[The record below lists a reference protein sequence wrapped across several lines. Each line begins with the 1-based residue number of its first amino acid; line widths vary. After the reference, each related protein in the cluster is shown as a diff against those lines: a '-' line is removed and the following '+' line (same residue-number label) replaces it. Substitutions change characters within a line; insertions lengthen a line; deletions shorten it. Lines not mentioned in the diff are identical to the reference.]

1 MSHIRVISTEVGPA
15 RLYADRAKYPV
26 AALALGHGA
35 GRGVDSPDLVALA
48 TALPKSG
55 ITVFRIEQPWV
66 VAGKKV
72 APRPEILDIGTTAG
86 LNAIRVRTPLV
97 VGGRSAGA
105 RSACR
110 LARTMGAVGC
120 VALSFPL
127 HPPGRPQQSRL
138 PELRGVGLPTLVVQ
152 GERDAF
158 GTPHEFPGSTDLV
171 TIPAA
176 DHGFAVPARA
186 ALDREQTLALVVQA
200 VLAWVLARI
209 ASA

>member
-1 MSHIRVISTEVGPA
+1 VSQFRLIRTAGGDA
-15 RLYADRAKYPV
+15 RLYADRAKRPL
-26 AALALGHGA
+26 AALVLGHGA

-48 TALPKSG
+48 TGLPRRG

-72 APRPEILDIGTTAG
+72 APRPEILDVGTIAG
-86 LNAIRVRTPLV
+86 LNAIRVRTPLF

-110 LARTMGAVGC
+110 VARKMGAVGC

-127 HPPGRPQQSRL
+127 HPPGRPESSRL

-152 GERDAF
+152 GERDPF
-158 GTPHEFPGSTDLV
+158 GTPAEFPESVDLV
-171 TIPAA
+171 GIPDA

-186 ALDREQTLALVVQA
+186 ALSREETLTLVVES
-200 VLAWVLARI
+200 VLRWVMARI
-209 ASA
+209 A

>member
-1 MSHIRVISTEVGPA
+1 VTAVRTISTEVGDA
-15 RLYADRAKYPV
+15 RLYADRAKYPL

-35 GRGVDSPDLVALA
+35 GRGVDAPDLEALA
-48 TALPKSG
+48 KALPKQG

-72 APRPEILDIGTTAG
+72 APRPEIIDIATIAG
-86 LNAIRVRTPLV
+86 LNGIRVRTPLI

-110 LARTMGAVGC
+110 VARKMGAVGC

-127 HPPGRPQQSRL
+127 HPPGRPESSRL
-138 PELRGVGLPTLVVQ
+138 TELRGVGLPTLVVQ
-152 GERDAF
+152 GERDSF
-158 GTPHEFPGSTDLV
+158 GAPGEFPPSTELV
-171 TIPAA
+171 AIPDA

-186 ALDREQTLALVVQA
+186 ALSREETLALVVDA
-200 VLAWVLARI
+200 VLGWVLARVG
-209 ASA
+209 

>member
-1 MSHIRVISTEVGPA
+1 VTAVRTISTDVGDL
-15 RLYADRAKYPV
+15 RLYADRAKYPL

-35 GRGVDSPDLVALA
+35 GRGVDSPDLAALA
-48 TALPKSG
+48 KALPKHG

-72 APRPEILDIGTTAG
+72 APRPEILDIGTVAG
-86 LNAIRVRTPLV
+86 LNGIRVRTPLI

-110 LARTMGAVGC
+110 VARKMGAVGC

-127 HPPGRPQQSRL
+127 HPPGRPESSRL
-138 PELRGVGLPTLVVQ
+138 AELRGVGLPTLVVQ
-152 GERDAF
+152 GARDAF
-158 GTPHEFPGSTDLV
+158 GAPAEFPPSTDLV
-171 TIPAA
+171 TIPDA

-186 ALDREQTLALVVQA
+186 ALSREETLALVVEA
-200 VLAWVLARI
+200 VLGWVLARV
-209 ASA
+209 A

>member
-1 MSHIRVISTEVGPA
+1 MSAVRIISTEIGDA
-15 RLYADRAKYPV
+15 RLHADRAKHPV
-26 AALALGHGA
+26 AALVLGHGA

-48 TALPKSG
+48 KSLPNRG

-72 APRPEILDIGTTAG
+72 APRPEALDIGTIAG
-86 LNAIRVRTPLV
+86 INGIRVRTPLI

-110 LARTMGAVGC
+110 VARKMGAVGC

-127 HPPGRPQQSRL
+127 HPPGRPDSTRL
-138 PELRGVGLPTLVVQ
+138 SELRGVGLPTLVVQ
-152 GERDAF
+152 GARDSF
-158 GTPHEFPGSTDLV
+158 GGPSEFPAWTDLV
-171 TIPAA
+171 TIPDA

-186 ALDREQTLALVVQA
+186 SLSREETLQLVVEA
-200 VLAWVLARI
+200 VHDWVIARI
-209 ASA
+209 A

>member
-1 MSHIRVISTEVGPA
+1 MTTVRSVSTEVGDA
-15 RLYADRAKYPV
+15 RLYADRAKYPL

-35 GRGVDSPDLVALA
+35 GRGVDAPDLAALA
-48 TALPKSG
+48 KALPKRG

-72 APRPEILDIGTTAG
+72 APRPELLDIGTVAG
-86 LNAIRVRTPLV
+86 LNRIRVRSPLI

-110 LARTMGAVGC
+110 VARKMGAVGC

-127 HPPGRPQQSRL
+127 HPPGRPESSRL

-152 GERDAF
+152 GERDPF
-158 GTPHEFPGSTDLV
+158 GAAAEFPASTDLV
-171 TIPAA
+171 TIPDA

-186 ALDREQTLALVVQA
+186 AVSREETLALVVEA
-200 VLAWVLARI
+200 VAEWVVALV
-209 ASA
+209 S

>member
-1 MSHIRVISTEVGPA
+1 MTAVRSVSTEVGDA
-15 RLYADRAKYPV
+15 RLYADRAKYPL

-35 GRGVDSPDLVALA
+35 GRGVDAPDLVALA
-48 TALPKSG
+48 KALPKRG

-72 APRPEILDIGTTAG
+72 APRPELLDVGTVAG
-86 LNAIRVRTPLV
+86 LNGIRVRSPLI

-110 LARTMGAVGC
+110 VARKMGAVGC

-127 HPPGRPQQSRL
+127 HPPGRPDSSRL

-152 GERDAF
+152 GERDPF
-158 GTPHEFPGSTDLV
+158 GAAAEFPPSTDLV
-171 TIPAA
+171 TIPDA

-186 ALDREQTLALVVQA
+186 ALSREQTLALVVEA
-200 VLAWVLARI
+200 VAAWVVALV
-209 ASA
+209 S

>member
-1 MSHIRVISTEVGPA
+1 MTAVRNISTAFGDA
-15 RLYADRAKYPV
+15 RLYADRARRPL

-35 GRGVDSPDLVALA
+35 GRGVDSPDLAALA
-48 TALPKSG
+48 KELPKRG

-66 VAGKKV
+66 VAGRKV
-72 APRPEILDIGTTAG
+72 APRPEVIDIGTIAG
-86 LNAIRVRTPLV
+86 INGIRVRTPLI

-110 LARTMGAVGC
+110 VARQLGAVGC

-127 HPPGRPQQSRL
+127 HPPGRPESTRL
-138 PELRGVGLPTLVVQ
+138 PELRAVGLPTLVVQ

-158 GTPHEFPGSTDLV
+158 GGPQEFPASIDLV
-171 TIPAA
+171 VVPGA

-186 ALDREQTLALVVQA
+186 ALSGEEALDQVVEA
-200 VLAWVLARI
+200 VAEWVIARLE
-209 ASA
+209 

>member
-1 MSHIRVISTEVGPA
+1 MSHLRAIATEVGEA
-15 RLYADRAKYPV
+15 RLYADRAKHPV

-48 TALPKSG
+48 LALPKSG

-66 VAGKKV
+66 VAGRKV
-72 APRPEILDIGTTAG
+72 APRPEVIDIGTRAG

-110 LARTMGAVGC
+110 VARAMGAVGC

-127 HPPGRPQQSRL
+127 HPPGRPEQSRL

-158 GTPHEFPGSTDLV
+158 GAPEEFPGSTDLV
-171 TIPAA
+171 SIPDA

-186 ALDREQTLALVVQA
+186 ALDERQTLELVVTA
-200 VLAWVLARI
+200 VLGWVKARV
-209 ASA
+209 A

>member
-1 MSHIRVISTEVGPA
+1 M
-15 RLYADRAKYPV
+15 

-35 GRGVDSPDLVALA
+35 GKGVEARDLLALA
-48 TALPKSG
+48 STLPKRG

-66 VAGKKV
+66 VAGRKV
-72 APRPEILDIGTTAG
+72 APRPETIDVATVAC

-110 LARTMGAVGC
+110 VAREMGAVGV
-120 VALSFPL
+120 VALAFPL
-127 HPPGRPQQSRL
+127 HPPGRPESSRL
-138 PELRGVGLPTLVVQ
+138 GELRGAGLPTLVVQ

-158 GTPHEFPGSTDLV
+158 GGPDELPDSVDVVAIPG
-171 TIPAA
+171 A

-186 ALDREQTLALVVQA
+186 AVDQQTALATLVDA
-200 VLAWVLARI
+200 VGAWVLGRARR
-209 ASA
+209 APGMRG

>member
-1 MSHIRVISTEVGPA
+1 VTTVRIVATAVGEA
-15 RLYADRAKYPV
+15 RLHADRAKYPL

-48 TALPKSG
+48 RALPRRG

-72 APRPEILDIGTTAG
+72 APRPEIIDVGTVTC
-86 LNAIRVRTPLV
+86 LNGIRVRSPLII
-97 VGGRSAGA
+97 GGRSAGA

-110 LARTMGAVGC
+110 VARKMGAVGC
-120 VALSFPL
+120 LALSFPL
-127 HPPGRPQQSRL
+127 HPPGRPDSSRVQ
-138 PELRGVGLPTLVVQ
+138 ELRGVGLPTLVVQ

-158 GTPHEFPGSTDLV
+158 GAPSEFPAGTDLV
-171 TIPAA
+171 AIPEA

-186 ALDREQTLALVVQA
+186 ALSREETLELVVEA
-200 VLAWVLARI
+200 VAGWVLARV
-209 ASA
+209 A

>member
-1 MSHIRVISTEVGPA
+1 MSDVRAFRTEVGDG
-15 RLYADRAKYPV
+15 RLYAARAKRP
-26 AALALGHGA
+26 LATLVLGHGA

-48 TALPKSG
+48 TILPRRG
-55 ITVFRIEQPWV
+55 VTVFRIEQPWV

-72 APRPEILDIGTTAG
+72 APRPETLDIGTIAG
-86 LNAIRVRTPLV
+86 LDAIRVRSPLV

-110 LARTMGAVGC
+110 VARRMGAVGC

-127 HPPGRPQQSRL
+127 HPPGRPDASRL

-152 GERDAF
+152 GERDPF
-158 GTPHEFPGSTDLV
+158 GAPAEFPGATDLIG
-171 TIPAA
+171 IPDA

-186 ALDREQTLALVVQA
+186 ARTQQETLQLVVEA
-200 VLAWVLARI
+200 VLAWVLARV
-209 ASA
+209 S

>member
-1 MSHIRVISTEVGPA
+1 MTAVRSVPTEVGDA
-15 RLYADRAKYPV
+15 RLYADRAKYPL

-35 GRGVDSPDLVALA
+35 GRGVDAPDLVALA
-48 TALPKSG
+48 EALPKRG

-72 APRPEILDIGTTAG
+72 APRPELLDVGTVAG
-86 LNAIRVRTPLV
+86 LNGIRVRSPLI

-110 LARTMGAVGC
+110 VARKMGAVGC

-127 HPPGRPQQSRL
+127 HPPGRPDSSRL

-152 GERDAF
+152 GERDPF
-158 GTPHEFPGSTDLV
+158 GAAAEFPPSTDLV
-171 TIPAA
+171 TIPDA

-186 ALDREQTLALVVQA
+186 ALSREETLALVVEA
-200 VLAWVLARI
+200 VAEWVVALIR
-209 ASA
+209 

>member
-1 MSHIRVISTEVGPA
+1 MTAVRTVSTDVGDA
-15 RLYADRAKYPV
+15 RLYADRAKYPI

-48 TALPKSG
+48 KALPKLG

-72 APRPEILDIGTTAG
+72 APRPEIIDVGTIAG
-86 LNAIRVRTPLV
+86 LNAIRVRTPLI

-110 LARTMGAVGC
+110 VARKMGAVGC

-127 HPPGRPQQSRL
+127 HPPGRPESTRL

-152 GERDAF
+152 GARDAF
-158 GTPHEFPGSTDLV
+158 GTPQEFPASTDLV
-171 TIPAA
+171 AVPDA

-186 ALDREQTLALVVQA
+186 ALSREETLALIVEA
-200 VLAWVLARI
+200 VHGWVMARI
-209 ASA
+209 D